1 VLVCRPRAAQF
12 PSRELNWNTFT
23 LSGFQPDIAGRRQDV
38 VIRRVGPLSCA
49 KVAGLLYLILGFVFG
64 AFISLFTSGGGLFAD
79 QGAGTFGSMIFGA
92 GAIVFLP
99 ICYAVFGFV
108 MTLIMASLFNLV
120 VGITGGIE
128 VDAS

>member
-1 VLVCRPRAAQF
+1 M
-12 PSRELNWNTFT
+12 
-23 LSGFQPDIAGRRQDV
+23 

-49 KVAGLLYLILGFVFG
+49 KVAGVLYLILGFIFG
-64 AFISLFTSGGGLFAD
+64 AFISLFAVGGSMFAD
-79 QGAGTFGSMIFGA
+79 TPASGFGGMFIGA
-92 GAIVFLP
+92 GAIVILP
-99 ICYAVFGFV
+99 ICYAVFGFL